1 MLIAFLVLAAA
12 TPAVPPPADPLT
24 VTVHTED
31 AERFA
36 KLLDETGGKPT
47 AEQLQRQYLDPASYG
62 VSVFTSQRIEN
73 AAHLAAAI
81 AKDPAAYRDAI
92 DRCLPVVRDANAELR
107 AIYLALHGL
116 FPTRKLPQIYVVFG
130 AGNSGGTAGP
140 GAQVLG
146 LEVLCKI
153 SPDTAAL
160 RATLRQMF
168 AHETVHTLQTDVDT
182 KGIQPL
188 LSAIL
193 IEGGADYVAALV
205 TGAPPNA
212 ERAAWAAP
220 REAELWRQFEADLVV
235 TQGFD
240 WGSAKKGSPGL
251 TAMLRWVSN
260 YESAPAGWP
269 SEMGYWL
276 GMRIWQRYVD
286 AVPDKHQALEDVLTW
301 TDEQA
306 ILAKG
311 RYRGASLPATQQMR

>member
-1 MLIAFLVLAAA
+1 MFAALLALAAA
-12 TPAVPPPADPLT
+12 TAVVPPAVDTLT
-24 VTVHTED
+24 VTIHTED
-31 AERFA
+31 ADRFA
-36 KLLDETGGKPT
+36 KLFDATDGKPT
-47 AEQLQRQYLDPASYG
+47 AEQLQRDYLDPASYG
-62 VSVFTSQRIEN
+62 VSVFTPHRLEN

-81 AKDPAAYRDAI
+81 AKDPAAYREAI

-116 FPTRKLPQIYVVFG
+116 FPTRQLPQIYVVFG

-160 RATLRQMF
+160 RATLRQFF
-168 AHETVHTLQTDVDT
+168 AHETVHTLQTDVDN
-182 KGIQPL
+182 KGAQPL

-193 IEGGADYVAALV
+193 IEGGADYVAGLV

-212 ERAAWAAP
+212 ERADWAAP
-220 REAELWRQFEADLVV
+220 REAELWRQFEADLVA
-235 TQGFD
+235 TNGFD
-240 WGSAKKGSPGL
+240 WESAKKDSPGL
-251 TAMLRWVSN
+251 AAMHRWIAN
-260 YESAPAGWP
+260 YQNAPAGWP

-286 AVPDKHQALEDVLTW
+286 AAPDKHQALEDVLTW

-311 RYRGASLPATQQMR
+311 RYRAATLPATQQMR